1 MVGGQIHVQGKR
13 FSLEN
18 LLSEQGSQIAVFDSR
33 PRFFPAACSIALK
46 AITDS
51 VGVVNKDPETR
62 LGVTFL
68 YQNLKKDHKDSYGG
82 T

>member
-1 MVGGQIHVQGKR
+1 VHGKR
-13 FSLEN
+13 PGLEN
-18 LLSEQGSQIAVFDSR
+18 LLSEQGGQIAVFDSR

-51 VGVVNKDPETR
+51 VRVVNKDPEVR

-68 YQNLKKDHKDSYGG
+68 NQNLKKDHKDTYGG